1 MVYLDYAATTRPF
14 PEALDRYV
22 QINRSFFGN
31 PSSLHAEGF
40 SAARELEGA
49 RASILSLL
57 KVNKTHGL
65 IFTSGATEA
74 NALAIKG
81 TAFRYQNRGKR
92 IITTAVEHPSVLNAF
107 RQLGEAF
114 GFEVVILPVLG
125 DGTLDLSALEE
136 AMSKDT
142 ILVSAMAVNNETG
155 SVNDLPSILRIV
167 RKYPKALF
175 HSDVTQAIGKLDLP
189 YADIDLISFSAH
201 KFGGMKGNGALVY
214 KKSIQFLPLL
224 SGGEQEAGYRGGTVD
239 VAGAVAMEVALKKTL
254 SEFKVSL
261 EKAKALNALLRNEL
275 SSIEEAAFNS
285 PLSASPYVLNFS
297 LLLHKASVIVEALSE
312 KGYCVSSVSACSSK
326 GEPASYVIEAMGLG
340 AIRSSNTVRISIGH
354 ATQES
359 DVLGFVETLKSILRE
374 VRPR

>member
-22 QINRSFFGN
+22 QINRSFFGH

-114 GFEVVILPVLG
+114 GFDVVILPVLG

-155 SVNDLPSILRIV
+155 SVNDLPSILKIV

-239 VAGAVAMEVALKKTL
+239 VAGAAAMEVALKKTL
-254 SEFKVSL
+254 SESKASL
-261 EKAKALNALLRNEL
+261 EKAKTLNALLRNEL
-275 SSIEEAAFNS
+275 SSIEEVAFNS

-326 GEPASYVIEAMGLG
+326 GEPASYVVEAMGLG
-340 AIRSSNTVRISIGH
+340 AIRSSNTVRVSIGQ

>member
-22 QINRSFFGN
+22 QISRSFFGN

-125 DGTLDLSALEE
+125 DGTLDLNALEE

-155 SVNDLPSILRIV
+155 SVNDLSSILRIV

-189 YADIDLISFSAH
+189 YEDIDMISFSAH

-239 VAGAVAMEVALKKTL
+239 VAGAAAMEVALKKTL
-254 SEFKVSL
+254 SESKASL
-261 EKAKALNALLRNEL
+261 EKAKTLNALLRNEL
-275 SSIEEAAFNS
+275 SSIEEVAFNS

-326 GEPASYVIEAMGLG
+326 GEPASYVVEAMGLG
-340 AIRSSNTVRISIGH
+340 AIRSSNTVRVSIGQT
-354 ATQES
+354 TQEN
-359 DVLGFVETLKSILRE
+359 DVLDFVETLKSILRE